1 MADPL
6 PSGSH
11 PDVVEEHFEEAA
23 FLYAQRLHLYRTGQ
37 ATWDRLAPVERR
49 HLAHVEGLVVA
60 GPEAWPLV
68 QTALDD
74 DHVGAAHVA
83 VRLRCRSGTPAAA
96 LDLVAGLE
104 GPRVA
109 EGVDALAHETTP
121 DWTDALSDEVGADE
135 PRRVRVAATVAGTR
149 RAPIGAPLLRAL
161 SRADDVGTQVALV
174 RALGALRY
182 PPAQSVLTRRVL
194 GAPVPAL
201 SRAAEGA
208 LLRFGAPSALRDV
221 TGRAREAP
229 HAALVLALAGSRPH
243 ASLLVDATWS
253 ENPGA
258 PVALGVFGDPA
269 HVPLLLDLL
278 AAPPE
283 TAASAAVGLRV
294 LTGAPLTEEALIPDD
309 PDDPDLGGDIV
320 VRPSQSPDGWRA
332 WWAEH
337 GGTFQSGTRYRAGR
351 PFAPATAVAAPVG
364 GLSDD
369 LLPAPLRDA
378 LADELAGR
386 YGLDAPFRAD
396 AFVADQRA
404 ALAALAEASTGVRA
418 REGEW
423 VQR

>member
-11 PDVVEEHFEEAA
+11 PDVVEEHLEEAA

-60 GPEAWPLV
+60 GPEVWPLV
-68 QTALDD
+68 QTALAD

-83 VRLRCRSGTPAAA
+83 VRLRCHSGTPAAA

-104 GPRVA
+104 GHRVA

-121 DWTDALSDEVGADE
+121 DWTDTLSDEIGTDE

-149 RAPIGAPLLRAL
+149 RAPVGAPLLRAL
-161 SRADDVGTQVALV
+161 SRTDDVGTQVALV

-194 GAPVPAL
+194 GAPVSAL
-201 SRAAEGA
+201 SQAAEGA
-208 LLRFGAPSALRDV
+208 LLRFGVPSALRDV
-221 TGRAREAP
+221 TGRAREDP

-243 ASLLVDATWS
+243 TPLLVDATRS

-269 HVPLLLDLL
+269 HIPLLLDLL

-294 LTGAPLTEEALIPDD
+294 LTGAPLTEEALVPDD
-309 PDDPDLGGDIV
+309 PDDPGLGGDLV
-320 VRPSQSPDGWRA
+320 VRPSRNPPEWRS
-332 WWAEH
+332 WWTDH
-337 GGTFQSGTRYRAGR
+337 GGAFQPGTRYRAGR
-351 PFAPATAVAAPVG
+351 PFSPAVAVGATVG
-364 GLSDD
+364 GLADS
-369 LLPAPLRDA
+369 LLPAPLRSA

-386 YGLDAPFRAD
+386 YGLDAPFRPT

-404 ALAALAEASTGVRA
+404 ALATLSKAATEVRA
-418 REGEW
+418 RVGAW
-423 VQR
+423 TP